1 MFLLMTLRPREASTL
16 VSECGY
22 RNSASAEPSASVAY
36 CSWLLAFSRIDP
48 AGLPVAGL
56 GVPSF
61 FAAASKMCDQPP
73 SFEGR

>member
-1 MFLLMTLRPREASTL
+1 MLRLMTLRPREASTL

-36 CSWLLAFSRIDP
+36 CSWLLAVSRTPSAFD
-48 AGLPVAGL
+48 
-56 GVPSF
+56 GVLSNL
-61 FAAASKMCDQPP
+61 ATAVSKMCDQPP